1 MPRNALHLTL
11 ALTLVAGLGL
21 SGCGRKGR
29 LEPPPEQN
37 VPTTQ
42 QSSTPANPQGKK
54 HDPGFAKPHRS
65 LPLDYLLN

>member
-21 SGCGRKGR
+21 SGCGRKGK

-37 VPTTQ
+37 VPAGKQ
-42 QSSTPANPQGKK
+42 GSQFGKK
-54 HDPGFAKPHRS
+54 KIPGFDKPQRT
-65 LPLDYLLN
+65 LPMDFLLN